1 MARET
6 VTIEGLDDVLR
17 RLRALGAEASKRGG
31 PVRAAVRKGAMVI
44 VKEAQA
50 NIRKIVAEPNKS
62 GDNKTTG
69 LMAKSI
75 KPFRAKSR
83 RDGVKGETFSIRAPA
98 SARYPDS
105 KRNPGGDAVQK
116 IANILE
122 YGGTHNGIRRTPH
135 PWMRPAFHAKK
146 DEAVQVMTDEVL
158 KGIEKLERKLAAK

>member
-1 MARET
+1 MKQSVEIT
-6 VTIEGLDDVLR
+6 GLDAVLR
-17 RLRALGAEASKRGG
+17 RLRALGPEASKRGG

-62 GDNKTTG
+62 GDNKSMG

-75 KPFRAKSR
+75 KPFRAKAR
-83 RDGVKGETFSIRAPA
+83 RDGKKGETFSIRAPA

-122 YGGTHNGIRRTPH
+122 YGGTHNGVRRQAH

-146 DEAVQVMTDEVL
+146 QEAVKVMTDELV
-158 KGIEKLERKLAAK
+158 KGIDKLEKKLSKS